1 MLHALCILKGDF
13 LMDKNKYP
21 LHGIRV
27 LDFGWVAAGPS
38 ATKIL
43 ADLGAEVIKVE
54 SRKRPD
60 TTRFTPDNIERSPE
74 TDPAFHSLNR
84 NKLGITVDMTKP
96 EGCEL
101 LRKLAGQCDIVSEN
115 FFPGVMKKFR
125 LDYETLCQ
133 IKPDIIMISMPGLG
147 NWGPQAETPAYAPGL
162 AALSGL
168 ESMVGYK
175 GERAL
180 GLQQPYSDYNAGT
193 NSAFAA
199 LAALIHRN
207 RTGEGQYI
215 EVAQIESLVACIG
228 EAVLDYQVTGKIP
241 VLNGNR
247 HGQMAPH
254 NNYLC
259 DGDDK
264 WVSIAVRTD
273 DEWRNLI
280 EVLADETRLR
290 DKKFRSLEGR
300 LRHEEELDDL
310 ISSWTKI
317 RNADEVTRML
327 QEAGVAAFPC
337 LDIGDCFLDPHYQER
352 EVFIPLE
359 HPVTGDE
366 FVANLSWKMSE
377 TNGAVYRPAPLW
389 GQHNSYVFEEILG
402 LSKEE
407 VACLEGKEVIQKFQE
422 PAPKE

>member
-1 MLHALCILKGDF
+1 
-13 LMDKNKYP
+13 MDKSKYP
-21 LHGIRV
+21 LRGIRV

-43 ADLGAEVIKVE
+43 ADMGAEVIKVE

-84 NKLGITVDMTKP
+84 NKLGITVDMAKP
-96 EGCEL
+96 EASGL
-101 LRKLAGQCDIVSEN
+101 LRTLAGKCDIVLEN
-115 FFPGVMKKFR
+115 FFPGVMKKFG
-125 LDYETLCQ
+125 LDYESLCR
-133 IKPDIIMISMPGLG
+133 INPAIIMVSMPGLG

-199 LAALIHRN
+199 LAALIHRK

-215 EVAQIESLVACIG
+215 EVAQIEALVACIG
-228 EAVLDYQVTGKIP
+228 EAILDYQVTGKIP
-241 VLNGNR
+241 GLEGNR

-259 DGDDK
+259 QGDDK
-264 WVSIAVRTD
+264 WVSIAVRTE
-273 DEWRNLI
+273 DEWRKI
-280 EVLADETRLR
+280 VKVMADEPRLR
-290 DKKFRSLEGR
+290 DKRFAGLEGR
-300 LRHEEELDDL
+300 LRHEEVLDGI
-310 ISSWTKI
+310 ISSWTI
-317 RNADEVTRML
+317 GRTAEEITREL
-327 QEAGVAAFPC
+327 QQAGVAAFPC
-337 LDIGDCFLDPHYQER
+337 MDIGDCFVDPHYQER
-352 EVFIPLE
+352 EVFIPIE
-359 HPVTGDE
+359 HPVSGDE
-366 FVANLSWKMSE
+366 FIANLSWKMSE
-377 TNGAVYRPAPLW
+377 TNGEVYRPAPLL
-389 GQHNSYVFEEILG
+389 GQHNQYVFGDILG
-402 LSKEE
+402 LSQEE
-407 VACLEGKEVIQKFQE
+407 IARLEEKEVIQKSKDQ
-422 PAPKE
+422 

>member
-1 MLHALCILKGDF
+1 M
-13 LMDKNKYP
+13 NNTKYP
-21 LHGIRV
+21 LQGIRV

-84 NKLGITVDMTKP
+84 NKLGITIDLTQP
-96 EGCEL
+96 EGNDL
-101 LRKLAGQCDIVSEN
+101 LRKLVGKCDIVLEN
-115 FFPGVMKKFR
+115 FFPGVMKKFG
-125 LDYETLCQ
+125 LDYDSLCR

-168 ESMVGYK
+168 ESMVGYQ

-193 NSAFAA
+193 HSAFAA
-199 LAALIHRN
+199 MAALIHRN
-207 RTGEGQYI
+207 KTAQGQYV
-215 EVAQIESLVACIG
+215 EVAQIEALTACIG
-228 EAVLDYQVTGKIP
+228 EAVLDYQVNGRIP
-241 VLNGNR
+241 GLEGNR
-247 HGQMAPH
+247 HGQMSPH
-254 NNYLC
+254 NNYPC
-259 DGDDK
+259 QGDDK
-264 WVSIAVRTD
+264 WVSIAVKSEEEWQRLVAVMNDEPRLGDEEFSSLRVRQQNEKELDRIISAWTRVRTA
-273 DEWRNLI
+273 EEI
-280 EVLADETRLR
+280 TRL
-290 DKKFRSLEGR
+290 
-300 LRHEEELDDL
+300 
-310 ISSWTKI
+310 
-317 RNADEVTRML
+317 L

-337 LDIGDCFLDPHYQER
+337 MDIGDCFLDIHFQER

-366 FVANLSWKMSE
+366 FVANLSWRMSD
-377 TNGAVYRPAPLW
+377 TNGKVYRPAPLW
-389 GQHNSYVFEEILG
+389 GQHNRYVFEEILG
-402 LSKEE
+402 LSREE
-407 VACLEGKEVIQKFQE
+407 IARLEEKEVIQKFQG
-422 PAPKE
+422 

>member
-1 MLHALCILKGDF
+1 
-13 LMDKNKYP
+13 MDQGKYP

-43 ADLGAEVIKVE
+43 ADMGAEVIKVE

-84 NKLGITVDMTKP
+84 NKLGITIDMTKP

-101 LRKLAGQCDIVSEN
+101 LRKLSGKCDIVLEN
-115 FFPGVMKKFR
+115 FFPGVMRKFG
-125 LDYETLCQ
+125 LDYETLRQ
-133 IKPDIIMISMPGLG
+133 IKPDIIMVSMPGLG
-147 NWGPQAETPAYAPGL
+147 TWGPQAETPAYAPGL

-215 EVAQIESLVACIG
+215 EVAQIEALVACIG

-241 VLNGNR
+241 GLEGNR

-254 NNYLC
+254 NNYPC
-259 DGDDK
+259 KGDDK
-264 WVSIAVRTD
+264 WVSIAVKTD

-280 EVLADETRLR
+280 EIIADEPRLR
-290 DKKFRSLEGR
+290 DKKFGSLKGR
-300 LRHEEELDDL
+300 LQHEEELDGIL
-310 ISSWTKI
+310 SAWTIKRPTEEI
-317 RNADEVTRML
+317 TRLL
-327 QEAGVAAFPC
+327 QAAGVAAFPC
-337 LDIGDCFLDPHYQER
+337 MDIGDCFLDPHYQER
-352 EVFIPLE
+352 EVFLPIE
-359 HPVTGDE
+359 HPVGGDE

-377 TNGAVYRPAPLW
+377 TNGGVYRPAPLW

-407 VACLEGKEVIQKFQE
+407 VASLEGQEVIQKFQE

>member
-1 MLHALCILKGDF
+1 
-13 LMDKNKYP
+13 MDKSKYP
-21 LHGIRV
+21 LSGIRV

-43 ADLGAEVIKVE
+43 ADMGAEVIKVE

-84 NKLGITVDMTKP
+84 NKLGITIDMTKP

-101 LRKLAGQCDIVSEN
+101 LRKLAAKTDIVLEN
-115 FFPGVMKKFR
+115 FFPGVMKKFG
-125 LDYETLCQ
+125 LDYESLRKV
-133 IKPDIIMISMPGLG
+133 KPDIIMVSMPGLG
-147 NWGPQAETPAYAPGL
+147 NWGPQAETPSYAPGL

-207 RTGEGQYI
+207 RTGEGQNI
-215 EVAQIESLVACIG
+215 EVAQIEALVACIG
-228 EAVLDYQVTGKIP
+228 EAVLDYQVTGKVP
-241 VLNGNR
+241 GLEGNR
-247 HGQMAPH
+247 HGRMAPY

-273 DEWRNLI
+273 EEWKNLV
-280 EVLADETRLR
+280 EVMADEPRL
-290 DKKFRSLEGR
+290 KNEKFAAMDGR
-300 LRHEEELDDL
+300 MANQDELDVV
-310 ISSWTKI
+310 ISDWTI
-317 RNADEVTRML
+317 SRSAEEITEML
-327 QEAGVAAFPC
+327 QEKGVAAFPC
-337 LDIGDCFLDPHYQER
+337 MDIGDCFLDPHFQDR

-359 HPVTGDE
+359 HPVSGDE
-366 FVANLSWKMSE
+366 FIANLSWKMSE
-377 TNGAVYRPAPLW
+377 TNGGVYRSAPLW
-389 GQHNSYVFEEILG
+389 GQHNHYVFGEVLG
-402 LSKEE
+402 LSQEE
-407 VACLEGKEVIQKFQE
+407 IARLEDAEVIQKFQE
-422 PAPKE
+422 PERKNKG

>member
-1 MLHALCILKGDF
+1 
-13 LMDKNKYP
+13 MDNSKYP

-84 NKLGITVDMTKP
+84 NKLGITIDMTRP
-96 EGCEL
+96 EGNDL
-101 LRKLAGQCDIVSEN
+101 LRKLAGKCDIVLEN
-115 FFPGVMKKFR
+115 FFPGVMKKFG
-125 LDYETLCQ
+125 LDYESLSQ
-133 IKPDIIMISMPGLG
+133 VKPDIIMISMPGLG
-147 NWGPQAETPAYAPGL
+147 SWGPQAETPAYAPGL

-168 ESMVGYK
+168 ESMVGYP

-193 NSAFAA
+193 HSAFAA
-199 LAALIHRN
+199 LAALIHR
-207 RTGEGQYI
+207 RKTGQGQYV
-215 EVAQIESLVACIG
+215 EVAQIEALTACIG
-228 EAVLDYQVTGKIP
+228 EAVLDYQINGRIP
-241 VLNGNR
+241 GLEGNR
-247 HGQMAPH
+247 QGEMAPH
-254 NNYLC
+254 NNYPC
-259 DGDDK
+259 AGDDR
-264 WVSIAVRTD
+264 WVSIAVKSQEEWLRLVGVMG
-273 DEWRNLI
+273 DEPG
-280 EVLADETRLR
+280 LR
-290 DKKFRSLEGR
+290 DEKFSNLSARQKNEK
-300 LRHEEELDDL
+300 ELDAL
-310 ISSWTKI
+310 ISTWTK
-317 RNADEVTRML
+317 TRTAEEITGLL

-337 LDIGDCFLDPHYQER
+337 LDIGDCFLDPHFQER

-366 FVANLSWKMSE
+366 FVANLSWKMSD
-377 TNGAVYRPAPLW
+377 TNGGIIRPAPLW
-389 GQHNSYVFEEILG
+389 GQHNRYVFEEILG

-407 VACLEGKEVIQKFQE
+407 IERLEDKEVIQKFQG
-422 PAPKE
+422 

>member
-1 MLHALCILKGDF
+1 
-13 LMDKNKYP
+13 MDKAKYP
-21 LHGIRV
+21 LAGIRV

-43 ADLGAEVIKVE
+43 ADMGAEVIKVE

-60 TTRFTPDNIERSPE
+60 TTRFTPDNIQRSPE

-84 NKLGITVDMTKP
+84 NKLGITIDMTKP

-101 LRKLAGQCDIVSEN
+101 LRRLAARCDIVLEN
-115 FFPGVMKKFR
+115 FFPGVMKKFG
-125 LDYETLCQ
+125 LDYESLVKV
-133 IKPDIIMISMPGLG
+133 KPDIIMVSMPGLG

-199 LAALIHRN
+199 LAALIHRK
-207 RTGEGQYI
+207 RTGEGQNI
-215 EVAQIESLVACIG
+215 EVAQIEALVACIG

-241 VLNGNR
+241 GLEGNR
-247 HGQMAPH
+247 HGRMAPH

-259 DGDDK
+259 AGDDK
-264 WVSIAVRTD
+264 WVSIAVKTD
-273 DEWRNLI
+273 EEWSSFI
-280 EVLADETRLR
+280 EVLSEVPQLK
-290 DKKFRSLEGR
+290 DKKFSTLEGR
-300 LRHEEELDDL
+300 QASEDELNDL
-310 ISSWTKI
+310 ISGWTI
-317 RNADEVTRML
+317 GRTADDVTELL

-337 LDIGDCFLDPHYQER
+337 MDIGGCFLDPHNQER
-352 EVFIPLE
+352 EIFIPSE
-359 HPVTGDE
+359 HPVSGDE
-366 FVANLSWKMSE
+366 FIANLSWKMSE
-377 TNGAVYRPAPLW
+377 SKGGVYRPAPLW
-389 GQHNSYVFEEILG
+389 GQHNRYVFGEILG
-402 LSKEE
+402 LQEE
-407 VACLEGKEVIQKFQE
+407 EIARYEEAEVIQKFQE
-422 PAPKE
+422 PVRKE

>member
-1 MLHALCILKGDF
+1 
-13 LMDKNKYP
+13 MDQNKYP
-21 LHGIRV
+21 LSGIRV

-43 ADLGAEVIKVE
+43 ADMGAEVIKVE

-84 NKLGITVDMTKP
+84 NKLGITIDMTKP

-101 LRKLAGQCDIVSEN
+101 LRKLAAKCDIVLEN
-115 FFPGVMKKFR
+115 FFPGVMKKFG
-125 LDYETLCQ
+125 LDYETLRQ
-133 IKPDIIMISMPGLG
+133 VKPDIIYVSMPGLG
-147 NWGPQAETPAYAPGL
+147 TWGPQAETPAYAPGL

-199 LAALIHRN
+199 LAALIHRK
-207 RTGEGQYI
+207 RTGEGQNI
-215 EVAQIESLVACIG
+215 EVAQIEALVACIG
-228 EAVLDYQVTGKIP
+228 EAVLDYQVTGKVP
-241 VLNGNR
+241 GLEGNR
-247 HGQMAPH
+247 HGRMVPH

-264 WVSIAVRTD
+264 WVSIAVKTD
-273 DEWRNLI
+273 AEWNNLV
-280 EVLADETRLR
+280 EVMSDAPQLE
-290 DKKFRSLEGR
+290 DKKFATLEGR
-300 LRHEEELDDL
+300 QAHEDELNEL
-310 ISSWTKI
+310 ISGWTAGRTAEEI
-317 RNADEVTRML
+317 TEML

-337 LDIGDCFLDPHYQER
+337 MDIGDCFLDPHNQER
-352 EVFIPLE
+352 GVFIPLE
-359 HPVTGDE
+359 HPVSGDE
-366 FVANLSWKMSE
+366 FIANLSWKMSE
-377 TNGAVYRPAPLW
+377 SDGAVYRPAPMW
-389 GQHNSYVFEEILG
+389 GQHNHYVFGDILG
-402 LSKEE
+402 LSAEE
-407 VACLEGKEVIQKFQE
+407 IARYEAAEVIQKFQE
-422 PAPKE
+422 PEKKE